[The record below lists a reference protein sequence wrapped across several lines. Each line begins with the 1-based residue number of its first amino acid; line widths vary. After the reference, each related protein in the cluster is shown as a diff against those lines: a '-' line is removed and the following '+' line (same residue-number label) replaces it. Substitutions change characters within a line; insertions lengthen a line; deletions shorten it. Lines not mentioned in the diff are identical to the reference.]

1 MTVPVLTNDGR
12 AVIFDRVTGEK
23 LTVSVPTAL
32 ENVANGRGRFV
43 HGDAGERMK
52 GEAAAP
58 APAPEPAIP
67 LTEPDV
73 LPLPEADRPVPAENP
88 LAGADDAT
96 RDAIEGRARPVS
108 DEHVHE
114 DAAPKPH
121 PLDHDGDGR
130 KGGSKPRAKKPDD
143 PERAAVIA
151 ELKAKGVKFFAG
163 ASTDKLKS
171 LLPG

>member
-1 MTVPVLTNDGR
+1 MTAPVLTNDGR

-43 HGDAGERMK
+43 HGEAGERMK

-73 LPLPEADRPVPAENP
+73 LPLPEADQPSAPA
-88 LAGADDAT
+88 A
-96 RDAIEGRARPVS
+96 
-108 DEHVHE
+108 E
-114 DAAPKPH
+114 DAAPKPD

-130 KGGSKPRAKKPDD
+130 KGGSKKPAD

-151 ELKAKGVKFFAG
+151 ALKAAKVKFFAG